1 MENAFENVLN
11 AVQRIYDNVVSVFP
25 KLFEWLFEDLNE
37 TQKLAFG
44 VDSRVEIIFG
54 VGLIVV
60 LVSIFV
66 KWILDFIP
74 G

>member
-11 AVQRIYDNVVSVFP
+11 ALLNIYDNLISVFP
-25 KLFEWLFEDLNE
+25 KIFVWLFEDLNE

-60 LVSIFV
+60 LVSILV

>member
-1 MENAFENVLN
+1 MENSFKNVLN
-11 AVQRIYDNVVSVFP
+11 AVQNIYDNLISVFP
-25 KLFEWLFEDLNE
+25 KIFEWLFEELNE
-37 TQKLAFG
+37 TQKLVFG
-44 VDSRVEIIFG
+44 VDTRVEIIFG